1 MLTALL
7 KALLREYRT
16 HRMARFTVWVLAYG
30 AALWSVDQLAGGAPT
45 ALWVLFWIAAVV
57 CGVYYLG
64 RLLAFTRHRLLWR
77 LRRRLIVTYVFIAIV
92 PIVLILVLAGLGAFI
107 LNGQFAAYLVASN
120 LREHFDE
127 LQQVNRVVAH
137 EAPLA
142 GPRTTKEK
150 LDWIE
155 KFYSTELEHH
165 AISYPSLE
173 ITLRMGSEV
182 RAFRLDGT
190 RISTPITLPAWF
202 KQEEFSGIVVDDGRL
217 ALRSIERR
225 NAGGEDWTF
234 ILSEAFTPELLDMVG
249 EGVGPVGVEVTP
261 PTLKATPAG
270 TPTPGAKLQIE
281 TPQES
286 YESSASVTS
295 RRISLPKPASR
306 FDFTVSGRSVL
317 DAIDWKG
324 ERQRQAAVPVM
335 VFVSSSVMALNRRL
349 LETLG
354 RIFPGLCHRVQG
366 HRRNPSHYR
375 RHRAF
380 YRRALDALHHAPWTS
395 FMTLRS
401 R

>member
-7 KALLREYRT
+7 KAQLREYRT
-16 HRMARFTVWVLAYG
+16 HRLARFTAWELAYG
-30 AALWSVDQLAGGAPT
+30 AALWTVDKLAGGAPT

-64 RLLAFTRHRLLWR
+64 RLLAFARHRLLWR
-77 LRRRLIVTYVFIAIV
+77 LRRRLIVTYVFIAFV

-270 TPTPGAKLQIE
+270 TPTPG
-281 TPQES
+281 
-286 YESSASVTS
+286 
-295 RRISLPKPASR
+295 
-306 FDFTVSGRSVL
+306 
-317 DAIDWKG
+317 
-324 ERQRQAAVPVM
+324 
-335 VFVSSSVMALNRRL
+335 
-349 LETLG
+349 
-354 RIFPGLCHRVQG
+354 
-366 HRRNPSHYR
+366 RNCKSR
-375 RHRAF
+375 RHRSPTSPRQASL
-380 YRRALDALHHAPWTS
+380 RGESACRNPPAALTSRFLGGRCWMLSTGRGRGSGKPPCPSWFWSAPALWP
-395 FMTLRS
+395 
-401 R
+401 